1 MNPRNWKSGYL
12 VKISLLPLM
21 SCVSQDSL
29 GLIFL
34 FCQIE
39 GLDRPKG
46 QRRTLEYKSWGTGSL
61 FICVF
66 VGLFW
71 MDSFGKFVHV
81 RFLPWLMW
89 QPGFPGGASGK
100 VGKPT
105 CQFRRHKRHRFHPRV
120 GKIPWRRAR
129 QPTPVFLPGES
140 HRQRNL
146 VGYSP

>member
-34 FCQIE
+34 FYQIE

-89 QPGFPGGASGK
+89 QPGFPGGARYKWVKPPANSGDIRDTASIP
-100 VGKPT
+100 GLGRSPGGGHGNPLQYSYLENPT
-105 CQFRRHKRHRFHPRV
+105 DR
-120 GKIPWRRAR
+120 GAW
-129 QPTPVFLPGES
+129 
-140 HRQRNL
+140 
-146 VGYSP
+146 